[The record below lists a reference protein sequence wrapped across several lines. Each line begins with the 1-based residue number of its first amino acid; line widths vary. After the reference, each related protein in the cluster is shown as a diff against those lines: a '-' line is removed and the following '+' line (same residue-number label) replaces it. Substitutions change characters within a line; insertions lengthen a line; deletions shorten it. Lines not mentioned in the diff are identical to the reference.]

1 MTSIQEFVEERKEK
15 IASSTV
21 AVILVALGHNTHPIF
36 LGPPLTDDP
45 WAEVDKLLA
54 AGGRP
59 IGVAGWLN
67 APPRLEVFIEILPEL
82 RCEFWP
88 KWHMIHFVEWIH
100 RTLREQRGIHCG
112 KPELN

>member
-1 MTSIQEFVEERKEK
+1 MSRIQEFVAERKDK
-15 IASSTV
+15 IAGSTV
-21 AVILVALGHNTHPIF
+21 TLILVALGVNTHPIA
-36 LGPPLTDDP
+36 LHPPTTEGPWL
-45 WAEVDKLLA
+45 ELEKLIA

-67 APPRLEVFIEILPEL
+67 APPRLDVFIDILPEL

-100 RTLREQRGIHCG
+100 RTLREQRGIYCG
-112 KPELN
+112 KPEFN